1 MVTPMNT
8 QIYREDFHAWAL
20 QNAQLLRDGRL
31 AEIDIE
37 NIAEEL
43 EDMGASKGRE
53 LESRLGILL
62 AHLLKWVYQ
71 QERRGSSWQATIRE
85 QRRRIVRLLKKNPS
99 LKSELD
105 EAFLE
110 AYGDAKL
117 IAMRETGIDEAI
129 FPKASPFT
137 IEQALN
143 DAYWPEQAS

>member
-1 MVTPMNT
+1 MNT
-8 QIYREDFHAWAL
+8 QNYREDYRAWAL
-20 QNAQLLRDGRL
+20 QNAQLLREGRL
-31 AEIDIE
+31 AECDIE

-71 QERRGSSWQATIRE
+71 KERRGSSWQATIRE
-85 QRRRIVRLLKKNPS
+85 QRRRIVRLLNKNPS

-105 EAFLE
+105 KAFLD

-117 IAMRETGIDEAI
+117 IAMRETGIDEAF

-137 IEQALN
+137 MEQALN
-143 DAYWPEQAS
+143 DAYWPE